1 MSLAI
6 LAVWLQGV
14 IPDRAPPTSL
24 AESRAPEA
32 QRLLPKAT
40 PHPWHASPSSES
52 THALSISRHTSA
64 HPSHHASLHPPIWRE
79 TRHKHHGHVL
89 CVDAPEGAPKHGA
102 ISGLLSLVAE
112 KSTKFIAKSAKHS
125 KTEEGWCSVRCSKEK
140 TNVTITLSDY
150 GRNTVKSSCFKLLQF
165 SKQLAFALFLI
176 SLNMSSSVH
185 FLFPL
190 KPVSI
195 FCACLVLSYE
205 MVSLSEVQYFD
216 YSESYTPSKG
226 KAAKARWV
234 SVDMTHKVS
243 NTWSTFI

>member
-1 MSLAI
+1 MSLVI
-6 LAVWLQGV
+6 LAVCLQGV

-32 QRLLPKAT
+32 QRLLPEAT

-89 CVDAPEGAPKHGA
+89 CVDAPEGAPEHGA
-102 ISGLLSLVAE
+102 ISGLFPFLAE

-140 TNVTITLSDY
+140 IIVTITSSDY

-176 SLNMSSSVH
+176 LLNVSSSMH
-185 FLFPL
+185 FFLCNLLAF
-190 KPVSI
+190 
-195 FCACLVLSYE
+195 
-205 MVSLSEVQYFD
+205 SLSWFPFQRFSTLIIVKV
-216 YSESYTPSKG
+216 THL
-226 KAAKARWV
+226 ARARPLRRGG
-234 SVDMTHKVS
+234 
-243 NTWSTFI
+243 